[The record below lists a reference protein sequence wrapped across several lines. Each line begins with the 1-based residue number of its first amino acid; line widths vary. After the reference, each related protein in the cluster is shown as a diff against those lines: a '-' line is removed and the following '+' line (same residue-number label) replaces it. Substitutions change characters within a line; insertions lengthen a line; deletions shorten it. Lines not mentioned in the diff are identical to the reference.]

1 MKAITIWQPWASLVS
16 CGAKKYETRGW
27 LTNYRGPIAIHAAL
41 KGVAPPYPELRR
53 ALDKYAEKI
62 GSFDDL
68 PRGAIIA
75 TAELVNI
82 WRIVHHPG
90 TDVDV
95 AKNIPIGA
103 ESLTTDKHAPDFGD
117 YFVPT
122 AEEMALGDWRP
133 GRYAW
138 ELANV
143 KILPEP
149 IPVKGKQGLWDWEP
163 DTEG

>member
-1 MKAITIWQPWASLVS
+1 MKAITIWQPWASLIS

-62 GSFDDL
+62 GSFDEL

-75 TAELVNI
+75 TAELVDI
-82 WRIVHHPG
+82 WKIEKSV
-90 TDVDV
+90 TDGVIR
-95 AKNIPIGA
+95 ARKIINR
-103 ESLTTDKHAPDFGD
+103 KQ
-117 YFVPT
+117 PT
-122 AEEMALGDWRP
+122 VIDRYPTVEEMALGDWHP

-138 ELANV
+138 ELVNV
-143 KILPEP
+143 KILSEP
-149 IPVKGKQGLWDWEP
+149 IPIKGNQGLWNWEP